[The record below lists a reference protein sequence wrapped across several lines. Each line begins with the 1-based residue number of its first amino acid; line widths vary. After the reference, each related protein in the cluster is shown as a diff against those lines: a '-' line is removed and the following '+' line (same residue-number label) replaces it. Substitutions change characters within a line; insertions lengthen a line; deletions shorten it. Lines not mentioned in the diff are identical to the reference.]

1 LFKKDQIEDLQ
12 RRLDELEAENSNL
25 AALRTKDVL
34 DLETNQK
41 RVVDLETENSKL
53 SAFGTKSVLELE
65 TIKAGLES
73 DASRL
78 QEELTQLTAELTEK
92 RVAIVETDDQAI
104 LQEAGFYQFTTVLDT
119 AVAYAERNAALRVR
133 IKAANR
139 PGGNAVLGTTNWTVN
154 GSKVAGQKMV
164 NEVSKLMLRAY
175 NGEVDDAIRTLKPY
189 KLPAATDRL
198 NKVLTSIERLGKSMS
213 ILINPQYHE
222 LRLQELRLTADFLE
236 KQAQEKEAEKV
247 KRDQLKE
254 ETQAQRELV
263 AAKVKLVKE
272 LAHHQ
277 TVLAQ
282 AIETGNSEAVESA
295 TAKIAEIGASIQS
308 VDEHAANIRTGYV
321 YVISNIGSF
330 GEDVVKIGLTRR
342 LDYDERIREL
352 SSASVPFIF
361 DTHAV
366 VFSTDAVSLEHQLH
380 DAFEAVRINRVN
392 ARKEFFRTTPSQV
405 VGQLEK
411 LTESLSENH
420 VMVFNEIPEAVEW
433 HISQKAQEQVEVLQ
447 PST

>member
-1 LFKKDQIEDLQ
+1 MFNKEKIDDLQ
-12 RRLDELEAENSNL
+12 KRNAELES
-25 AALRTKDVL
+25 
-34 DLETNQK
+34 
-41 RVVDLETENSKL
+41 ENSKL
-53 SAFGTKSVLELE
+53 AQLGTKSVLELE
-65 TIKAGLES
+65 TQKADL
-73 DASRL
+73 DANVSRL
-78 QEELTQLTAELTEK
+78 KEQLAQLATELAEK
-92 RVAIVETDDQAI
+92 RAEIVETDDQAI

-119 AVAYAERNAALRVR
+119 AVAYAERNAALRAR

-139 PGGNAVLGTTNWTVN
+139 AGGNAVLGTTNWTVN
-154 GSKVAGQKMV
+154 GSKAAGQKMV

-175 NGEVDDAIRTLKPY
+175 NGEVDDAVRTLKPY
-189 KLPAATDRL
+189 KLPAAIDRL
-198 NKVLTSIERLGKSMS
+198 NKVRASIERLGKSMS
-213 ILINPQYHE
+213 IAINPQYHE

-247 KRDQLKE
+247 KREQMKE
-254 ETQAQRELV
+254 EAQAQREL
-263 AAKVKLVKE
+263 AAEKVKLMKE

-277 TVLAQ
+277 AVLAQ
-282 AIETGNSEAVESA
+282 ATETGNVDAVTSA
-295 TAKIAEIGASIQS
+295 TAKIAEINASIQS
-308 VDEHAANIRTGYV
+308 VEEHAANIRTGYV

-380 DAFEAVRINRVN
+380 NAFEAVRINRVN
-392 ARKEFFRTTPSQV
+392 ARKEFFRTTPAQV

-433 HISQKAQEQVEVLQ
+433 RISQKVQNPGGVLQ

>member
-1 LFKKDQIEDLQ
+1 MFNKDKIEDLQ
-12 RRLDELEAENSNL
+12 KRVDELES
-25 AALRTKDVL
+25 
-34 DLETNQK
+34 
-41 RVVDLETENSKL
+41 ENSKL
-53 SAFGTKSVLELE
+53 AQLGTKSVIELE
-65 TIKAGLES
+65 TQKEQLEANVS
-73 DASRL
+73 LL
-78 QEELTQLTAELTEK
+78 QGQLTQLATELSEK
-92 RVAIVETDDQAI
+92 KSEVVETDDQAI
-104 LQEAGFYQFTTVLDT
+104 LQEVGFYQFTTVLDT
-119 AVAYAERNAALRVR
+119 AVAYAERNAALRTR

-139 PGGNAVLGTTNWTVN
+139 TGGNAVFGTTNWTVN
-154 GSKVAGQKMV
+154 GSKAAGQRMV

-175 NGEVDDAIRTLKPY
+175 NGEVDDSIRTLKPY
-189 KLPAATDRL
+189 KLPTSIDRL
-198 NKVLTSIERLGKSMS
+198 NKVRASIERLGKSMS
-213 ILINPQYHE
+213 IAINPQYHE

-247 KRDQLKE
+247 KREQMKE
-254 ETQAQRELV
+254 EAQAQREL
-263 AAKVKLVKE
+263 AAEKVKLMKE

-277 TVLAQ
+277 AVLSQ
-282 AIETGNSEAVESA
+282 ATETGNVDAVTSA
-295 TAKIAEIGASIQS
+295 RAKIDEINASILS
-308 VDEHAANIRTGYV
+308 VEEHAANIRTGYV

-380 DAFEAVRINRVN
+380 NAFEAVRINRVN
-392 ARKEFFRTTPSQV
+392 ARKEFFRTTPAQV

-433 HISQKAQEQVEVLQ
+433 RISQRAQNSSTVLQ
-447 PST
+447 LTT

>member
-1 LFKKDQIEDLQ
+1 MFNKVKIEDLQ
-12 RRLDELEAENSNL
+12 VRIGELEAENLKL
-25 AALRTKDVL
+25 AQL
-34 DLETNQK
+34 
-41 RVVDLETENSKL
+41 
-53 SAFGTKSVLELE
+53 GTKSVLELE
-65 TIKAGLES
+65 TQKSEL
-73 DASRL
+73 DASVSGL
-78 QEELTQLTAELTEK
+78 KAQLAQLSSELADKRAE
-92 RVAIVETDDQAI
+92 IVETDNQAI

-119 AVAYAERNAALRVR
+119 AVAYSERNSALRTR

-139 PGGNAVLGTTNWTVN
+139 TGGNAVLGTTNWTVN
-154 GSKVAGQKMV
+154 GSKAAGQKMV

-175 NGEVDDAIRTLKPY
+175 NGEVDDSVRTLKPY
-189 KLPAATDRL
+189 KLPAAIDRL
-198 NKVLTSIERLGKSMS
+198 NKVRASIERLGKSMS
-213 ILINPQYHE
+213 IVINPQYHE
-222 LRLQELRLTADFLE
+222 LRLQEIRLTADFLE

-247 KRDQLKE
+247 KRDQMKE
-254 ETQAQRELV
+254 EAQAQRELA
-263 AAKVKLVKE
+263 AAKEKLLKE
-272 LAHHQ
+272 LAHHE

-282 AIETGNSEAVESA
+282 ATETGNAEAAASA
-295 TAKIAEIGASIQS
+295 TAKIAEINASIQS
-308 VDEHAANIRTGYV
+308 VEEHAANIRTGYV

-380 DAFEAVRINRVN
+380 AAFEVNRINRVN
-392 ARKEFFRTTPSQV
+392 ARKEFFRTTPAQV

-411 LTESLSENH
+411 LTESLPENH

-433 HISQKAQEQVEVLQ
+433 RISQKAPVSIEVNTTH
-447 PST
+447 S

>member
-1 LFKKDQIEDLQ
+1 VFNKVKIEDLQ
-12 RRLDELEAENSNL
+12 AHIEELEAENLKL
-25 AALRTKDVL
+25 AQLGTKSVL
-34 DLETNQK
+34 DLETQK
-41 RVVDLETENSKL
+41 
-53 SAFGTKSVLELE
+53 AEL
-65 TIKAGLES
+65 
-73 DASRL
+73 DASVSGL
-78 QEELTQLTAELTEK
+78 KAQLSQLASELAERRAE
-92 RVAIVETDDQAI
+92 IVETDDQAI

-119 AVAYAERNAALRVR
+119 AVAYAERNSALRAR

-139 PGGNAVLGTTNWTVN
+139 TGGNAVLGTTNWTVN
-154 GSKVAGQKMV
+154 GSKAAGQKMV

-175 NGEVDDAIRTLKPY
+175 NGEVDDAVRTLKPY
-189 KLPAATDRL
+189 KLPAALDRL
-198 NKVLTSIERLGKSMS
+198 NKVRASIERLGKSMS
-213 ILINPQYHE
+213 IVINPQYHE

-247 KRDQLKE
+247 KRDQMKE
-254 ETQAQRELV
+254 EAQAQRELA
-263 AAKVKLVKE
+263 AAKEKLLKE

-277 TVLAQ
+277 AVLAQ
-282 AIETGNSEAVESA
+282 ATETGNIEAMNSA
-295 TAKIAEIGASIQS
+295 MVKIAEINNSIQS
-308 VDEHAANIRTGYV
+308 VEEHAANIRTGYV

-380 DAFEAVRINRVN
+380 NAFEAVRINRVN
-392 ARKEFFRTTPSQV
+392 ARKEFFRTTPASV
-405 VGQLEK
+405 VNHLEK

-433 HISQKAQEQVEVLQ
+433 RISLKSLSKAESAPLDA
-447 PST
+447 

>member
-1 LFKKDQIEDLQ
+1 
-12 RRLDELEAENSNL
+12 
-25 AALRTKDVL
+25 
-34 DLETNQK
+34 
-41 RVVDLETENSKL
+41 
-53 SAFGTKSVLELE
+53 
-65 TIKAGLES
+65 
-73 DASRL
+73 
-78 QEELTQLTAELTEK
+78 
-92 RVAIVETDDQAI
+92 
-104 LQEAGFYQFTTVLDT
+104 
-119 AVAYAERNAALRVR
+119 
-133 IKAANR
+133 
-139 PGGNAVLGTTNWTVN
+139 
-154 GSKVAGQKMV
+154 MV

-175 NGEVDDAIRTLKPY
+175 NGEVDDSVRTLKPY
-189 KLPAATDRL
+189 KLPAAIDRL
-198 NKVLTSIERLGKSMS
+198 NKVRLSIERLGKSMS
-213 ILINPQYHE
+213 IAINPQYHE

-247 KRDQLKE
+247 KREQMKE
-254 ETQAQRELV
+254 EAQAQRELA
-263 AAKVKLVKE
+263 AAKAKLLKE

-282 AIETGNSEAVESA
+282 AIETGNSEAVASA
-295 TAKIAEIGASIQS
+295 TAKIEEISASIQS
-308 VDEHAANIRTGYV
+308 VEEHAANIRTGYV

-380 DAFEAVRINRVN
+380 NAFEAVRINRVN
-392 ARKEFFRTTPSQV
+392 ARKEFFRTTPAQV

-420 VMVFNEIPEAVEW
+420 VMVFDEIPEAVEW
-433 HISQKAQEQVEVLQ
+433 RISQKAQDAVNVPQ